1 MEIKVHHE
9 VEGGGGRGAY
19 PISGG
24 GGGNLREGVVGENA
38 DGN

>member
-9 VEGGGGRGAY
+9 MEGGGGRGAY
-19 PISGG
+19 PISRGG
-24 GGGNLREGVVGENA
+24 WDNLREGDVGENA

>member
-9 VEGGGGRGAY
+9 MEGGGGRGAY
-19 PISGG
+19 QPW
-24 GGGNLREGVVGENA
+24 GGGNLREGDVGENA